1 MIEFITVMR
10 VAGVEPNPLRRVF
23 PLIVVVILLGAFIGL
38 ALWARQQDAARRVAE
53 DRANI
58 AEERLV
64 AAEASLTAIARV
76 AAAATATAAAS
87 NNEPEL
93 ALRRSLDLVFEAYK
107 DPSEGKL
114 KALTDAFSADALSF
128 ERTEAEHLISGGL
141 HLEGGTPYDLSV
153 VSSSVGPTGDL
164 LINTHEVWTYD
175 EVDSQDRHVRCVRE
189 ESDQAYTLRRIAAG
203 WRVEDISLSGTPH
216 RTDC

>member
-1 MIEFITVMR
+1 MR

-23 PLIVVVILLGAFIGL
+23 PLIVVLILLGAVVAI
-38 ALWARQQDAARRVAE
+38 ALWARQQDAARRLAE
-53 DRANI
+53 DRADI
-58 AEERLV
+58 AETRLV
-64 AAEASLTAIARV
+64 AAEASLTALNARA
-76 AAAATATAAAS
+76 AAAATATAVAG

-114 KALTDAFSADALSF
+114 KALTDAFSTDALSF

-141 HLEGGTPYDLSV
+141 HLAGSTPYDLTV
-153 VSSSVGPTGDL
+153 VSSSLGPTGDTT
-164 LINTHEVWTYD
+164 INTHEVWTYD
-175 EVDSQDRHVRCVRE
+175 EVDGQERHVRCVRE

-203 WRVEDISLSGTPH
+203 WRVEDINLSGTPH
-216 RTDC
+216 RMDC

>member
-1 MIEFITVMR
+1 MLYCITKMR

-23 PLIVVVILLGAFIGL
+23 PLIVVLLLLGAMLAI
-38 ALWARQQDAARRVAE
+38 ALWGRQQQAARQVAE
-53 DRANI
+53 DRADV
-58 AEERLV
+58 AETRLV

-76 AAAATATAAAS
+76 SAAATATATAE

-128 ERTEAEHLISGGL
+128 ERGEAEHLISGGL
-141 HLEGGTPYDLSV
+141 HLAGSTPYELDVLSNAP
-153 VSSSVGPTGDL
+153 GQNGDV
-164 LINTHEVWTYD
+164 LIATHEVWTYD
-175 EVDSQDRHVRCVRE
+175 EVDSQERHVRCVQE

-203 WRVEDISLSGTPH
+203 WRVEDITLNGTPH
-216 RTDC
+216 RADC

>member
-1 MIEFITVMR
+1 MLYCITDMR
-10 VAGVEPNPLRRVF
+10 VAGVEPSPLRRVF
-23 PLIVVVILLGAFIGL
+23 PLIIVLLLLGAML
-38 ALWARQQDAARRVAE
+38 AVALWGRQQEAARHLAE
-53 DRANI
+53 DRADV
-58 AEERLV
+58 AETRLV

-76 AAAATATAAAS
+76 SAAATATAAAE

-141 HLEGGTPYDLSV
+141 HLAGSTPYELDVLSSAPGQSGEV
-153 VSSSVGPTGDL
+153 
-164 LINTHEVWTYD
+164 LIATHEVWTYD
-175 EVDSQDRHVRCVRE
+175 EVDGQDRHVRCVRE

-203 WRVEDISLSGTPH
+203 WRVEDVTLNGTPH
-216 RTDC
+216 RMDC

>member
-1 MIEFITVMR
+1 MR
-10 VAGVEPNPLRRVF
+10 VAGVEPSPLRRVF
-23 PLIVVVILLGAFIGL
+23 PLILLLILLGAIVGVVV
-38 ALWARQQDAARRVAE
+38 WARQQQAARLVAE
-53 DRANI
+53 DRATI
-58 AEERLV
+58 AETRLV

-76 AAAATATAAAS
+76 SAAATATASAAS
-87 NNEPEL
+87 NEPEL

-114 KALTDAFSADALSF
+114 KALTDAFSTDALSF

-141 HLEGGTPYDLSV
+141 HLQGSTPYELTVLSSAPV
-153 VSSSVGPTGDL
+153 ADGDT

-175 EVDSQDRHVRCVRE
+175 EVDGQERKVRCFRE

-203 WRVEDISLSGTPH
+203 WRVEDITLSGTPH